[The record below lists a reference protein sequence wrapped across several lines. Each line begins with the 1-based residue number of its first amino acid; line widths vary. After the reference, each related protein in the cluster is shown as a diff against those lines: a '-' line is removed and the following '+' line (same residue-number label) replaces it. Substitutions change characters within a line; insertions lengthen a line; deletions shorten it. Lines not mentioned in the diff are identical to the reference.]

1 MRILLLCCLSLLVA
15 CQSRGVLPPPAPIA
29 SEGRDHAGLGVIL
42 DLRSGERITP
52 QRLVERLARPSRVVV
67 GEQHDNPDHHA
78 LQLWLSRELAA
89 RRPQGSVLLE
99 MLKPNQQTRV
109 DQVRAETRAGR
120 PPLDAIRALAW
131 QPGWDWAMYGALV
144 RYQLRQPY
152 PLLAANLDREEIMR
166 IYQQRPALQGQ
177 ASTAAA
183 VQQRLQRE
191 GYPHRVVNASISGET
206 TDGGLRRLPGL
217 LSRHEPEIVVI
228 ELGGNDGLRGFPPQ
242 VIEQNLA
249 RMIELTQAA
258 GARAVLVGMQ
268 IPPNY
273 GQRYTRAFAE
283 LYPRLSDRYDAPLV
297 PFFLEG
303 IYDQPPLMQGDG
315 IHPTAQAQPRLL
327 DNVWPHL
334 KPLVGVK

>member
-1 MRILLLCCLSLLVA
+1 MQELAMRILLLCCLSLLVA

-183 VQQRLQRE
+183 VQQRLQRDIRE
-191 GYPHRVVNASISGET
+191 SHC
-206 TDGGLRRLPGL
+206 GL
-217 LSRHEPEIVVI
+217 LPES
-228 ELGGNDGLRGFPPQ
+228 Q
-242 VIEQNLA
+242 VPAMLA
-249 RMIELTQAA
+249 VQQQRDRRMAEALLAAPRPSLLLA
-258 GARAVLVGMQ
+258 GAFHARKDLGVPLHLADLGAGQGNAVLMLAEVGRQ
-268 IPPNY
+268 V
-273 GQRYTRAFAE
+273 
-283 LYPRLSDRYDAPLV
+283 DASMADYV
-297 PFFLEG
+297 WF
-303 IYDQPPLMQGDG
+303 
-315 IHPTAQAQPRLL
+315 TAAQPEQDHCAKLR
-327 DNVWPHL
+327 P
-334 KPLVGVK
+334 

>member
-29 SEGRDHAGLGVIL
+29 SEGRDHGDLGVIL

-52 QRLVERLARPSRVVV
+52 QRLVERLARASRVVV

-89 RRPQGSVLLE
+89 QRPQGSVLLE
-99 MLKPNQQTRV
+99 MLSPSQQTRV
-109 DQVRAETRAGR
+109 DQARAETRAGR

-183 VQQRLQRE
+183 VQQRLQRDIRE
-191 GYPHRVVNASISGET
+191 SHC
-206 TDGGLRRLPGL
+206 GL
-217 LSRHEPEIVVI
+217 LPES
-228 ELGGNDGLRGFPPQ
+228 Q
-242 VIEQNLA
+242 VPAMLA
-249 RMIELTQAA
+249 VQQQRDRRMAEALLAAPRPSLLLA
-258 GARAVLVGMQ
+258 GAFHARKDLGVPLHLADLGAGQGNAVLMLAEVGRQ
-268 IPPNY
+268 V
-273 GQRYTRAFAE
+273 
-283 LYPRLSDRYDAPLV
+283 DASMADYV
-297 PFFLEG
+297 WF
-303 IYDQPPLMQGDG
+303 
-315 IHPTAQAQPRLL
+315 TAAQPEQDHCAKLR
-327 DNVWPHL
+327 P
-334 KPLVGVK
+334 

>member
-29 SEGRDHAGLGVIL
+29 SEGREHGDLGVIL

-52 QRLVERLARPSRVVV
+52 QRLVERLARASRVVV

-78 LQLWLSRELAA
+78 LQLWLSRELVA

-99 MLKPNQQTRV
+99 MLNPSQQTRV

-183 VQQRLQRE
+183 VQQRLQRDIRE
-191 GYPHRVVNASISGET
+191 SHC
-206 TDGGLRRLPGL
+206 GL
-217 LSRHEPEIVVI
+217 LPES
-228 ELGGNDGLRGFPPQ
+228 Q
-242 VIEQNLA
+242 VPAMLA
-249 RMIELTQAA
+249 VQQQRDRRMAEALLAAPRPSLLLA
-258 GARAVLVGMQ
+258 GAFHARKDLGVPLHLADLGAGQGNAVLILAEVGRQ
-268 IPPNY
+268 V
-273 GQRYTRAFAE
+273 
-283 LYPRLSDRYDAPLV
+283 DASMADYV
-297 PFFLEG
+297 WF
-303 IYDQPPLMQGDG
+303 
-315 IHPTAQAQPRLL
+315 TAAQPEQDHCAKLR
-327 DNVWPHL
+327 P
-334 KPLVGVK
+334 